1 MAELLVKISYI
12 AFAGAVVCLIL
23 AVFLFIIFK
32 IPTVIGDLSGKNAK
46 RAIQQM
52 RETNSQKG
60 NPVFKPG
67 NKNEKYK
74 KRPEELLLKKKE
86 NVTEAIRTETGQL
99 KETMAVSQESS
110 SDETELLVSE
120 ETAILGNATEALED
134 ETEIQTQ
141 QKTVHMKM
149 LDDIILVHTKERI
162 S

>member
-23 AVFLFIIFK
+23 AVILFIKFK

-46 RAIQQM
+46 RVIQQM

-60 NPVFKPG
+60 NPAFKPG
-67 NKNEKYK
+67 KKNEKYK
-74 KRPEELLLKKKE
+74 KRTEELILKKKE
-86 NVTEAIRTETGQL
+86 NVTEA
-99 KETMAVSQESS
+99 
-110 SDETELLVSE
+110 
-120 ETAILGNATEALED
+120 LED
-134 ETEIQTQ
+134 ETEILTQ

-149 LDDIILVHTKERI
+149 LDDIMLVHTKERI

>member
-23 AVFLFIIFK
+23 AVILFIKFK

-60 NPVFKPG
+60 NPAFKPG
-67 NKNEKYK
+67 KKNEKY
-74 KRPEELLLKKKE
+74 KKKE
-86 NVTEAIRTETGQL
+86 NVTEAIRPETGLL
-99 KETMAVSQESS
+99 KETMAASQESS

-120 ETAILGNATEALED
+120 ETAILGNVTESLEN
-134 ETEIQTQ
+134 ETEILTQ

-149 LDDIILVHTKERI
+149 LDDIMLVHTKERI

>member
-23 AVFLFIIFK
+23 AVILFIKFK
-32 IPTVIGDLSGKNAK
+32 TPTVIGDLSGKNAK
-46 RAIQQM
+46 KAIQQM

-60 NPVFKPG
+60 NPAFKPG
-67 NKNEKYK
+67 KKNEKHK
-74 KRPEELLLKKKE
+74 KLTEELTFKKKE
-86 NVTEAIRTETGQL
+86 NVTEAIRPETGLL
-99 KETMAVSQESS
+99 KETMAAESS

-120 ETAILGNATEALED
+120 ETAILGNVTESLEN
-134 ETEIQTQ
+134 ETEILTQ

-149 LDDIILVHTKERI
+149 LDDIMLVHTKERI

>member
-23 AVFLFIIFK
+23 AVILFIKFK

-46 RAIQQM
+46 KAIQQM

-60 NPVFKPG
+60 NPAFKPG
-67 NKNEKYK
+67 KKNERHK
-74 KRPEELLLKKKE
+74 KLTEELTFKKKE
-86 NVTEAIRTETGQL
+86 NVTE
-99 KETMAVSQESS
+99 TMAASQESS

-120 ETAILGNATEALED
+120 ETAILGNVTESLEN
-134 ETEIQTQ
+134 ETEILTQ

-149 LDDIILVHTKERI
+149 LDDIMLVHTKERI